1 MGNGKMIES
10 WMIKKDMHL
19 LNYTEKCTGTYTFES
34 PNGHSAIDH
43 ILTND
48 TMAGK
53 YLGMFIDEER
63 SLLNISDHNLVRA
76 WFKINPGHKKPKWN
90 KTTRKCIT
98 WISRDQD
105 RLVKCAESFKRK
117 IGKKISF
124 RKCMSKLK
132 SSIDENLRRRK
143 KVRLAGK
150 DQTKMISAPW
160 VDEELIENIRIR
172 TFLNKEWRM
181 ARARG
186 EPKEILDTYKE
197 RYMRQ
202 KTITA
207 IMTGDKKSSWESF
220 KINETWNDSKK
231 FWVMIKELL
240 GKKREVNEEAFIYEE
255 GIEKEIMTCED
266 TFTKKWTDNIYQKLR
281 KADFSFWYGS
291 KDLKGTRDQM
301 IEELEN
307 GNPDI
312 MENPI
317 IEEKEFKDVINDM
330 KNGRASGVDNIP
342 AEAMKALIKDKEI
355 LKYLLKCFNRA
366 LVEKVHEDWLLS
378 KTTMIPKKEKPGI
391 LDHRPIAVTVNSS
404 KIVCTIL
411 RKKIEDFLKEKG
423 IVYNNQFGFTE
434 GGRVEHCMFMLD
446 YIANMTYEK
455 IHRPQHSLYFAFID
469 FRKAYD
475 SIDRQK
481 LIEVLIGYKINP
493 LIIDLIVQMYQED
506 CTIIKLGKMNKKV
519 EVTSGIRQ
527 GCCIS
532 TLLFKLVTFK
542 IIDEL
547 RKKQKYKVREF
558 NDNSLWL
565 ADDATLIAE
574 KLETLLELLECL
586 GEAGGVY
593 GLEINKEKTK
603 IMK

>member
-1 MGNGKMIES
+1 MGK
-10 WMIKKDMHL
+10 
-19 LNYTEKCTGTYTFES
+19 
-34 PNGHSAIDH
+34 
-43 ILTND
+43 
-48 TMAGK
+48 
-53 YLGMFIDEER
+53 
-63 SLLNISDHNLVRA
+63 
-76 WFKINPGHKKPKWN
+76 
-90 KTTRKCIT
+90 
-98 WISRDQD
+98 Q
-105 RLVKCAESFKRK
+105 KR
-117 IGKKISF
+117 
-124 RKCMSKLK
+124 
-132 SSIDENLRRRK
+132 
-143 KVRLAGK
+143 
-150 DQTKMISAPW
+150 
-160 VDEELIENIRIR
+160 
-172 TFLNKEWRM
+172 
-181 ARARG
+181 
-186 EPKEILDTYKE
+186 
-197 RYMRQ
+197 
-202 KTITA
+202 ITA
-207 IMTGDKKSSWESF
+207 LMTGDKKSAWESR
-220 KINETWNDSKK
+220 KINETWKDSEK
-231 FWVMIKELL
+231 FWRMIKELL
-240 GKKREVNEEAFIYEE
+240 GKSKEVEEEAYVHGEE
-255 GIEKEIMTCED
+255 GTKREIMTCEE
-266 TFTKKWTDNIYQKLR
+266 TFTSKWTEHIYQKLE
-281 KADFSFWYGS
+281 KADFTFWYGS
-291 KDLKGTRDQM
+291 ENLKGTKDQM
-301 IEELEN
+301 VEDLAN
-307 GNPDI
+307 GDPDI

-317 IEEKEFKDVINDM
+317 IEEKEFKNVINNM
-330 KNGRASGVDNIP
+330 KNGRAAGVDNIP
-342 AEAMKALIKDKEI
+342 AEAMKALIKDPEI

-366 LVEKVHEDWLLS
+366 LVEKVHKDWLLS
-378 KTTMIPKKEKPGI
+378 QTTMIPKKEKPGI

-411 RKKIEDFLKEKG
+411 RKKIEEFLKERG

-455 IHRPQHSLYFAFID
+455 IHKPKHSLYFAFVD

-547 RKKQKYKVREF
+547 REKQKYKVREF

-603 IMK
+603 IMKIRGPDNNMDIGDYEMVEEAKYLG